1 MNMAQFVD
9 SRIGSCFFY
18 ARHLQPALSWIYQCP
33 IFLFSLL
40 FILQKEK
47 KYRTIEYVILHLTTF
62 VLLFLN
68 RESDKTEEDG
78 SSSSSGKRQ
87 LKLSSFGV
95 TTSKRKNEEQIESSG
110 KSRCKFFQARKLEQ
124 LANF

>member
-1 MNMAQFVD
+1 MPFAACIVWD
-9 SRIGSCFFY
+9 
-18 ARHLQPALSWIYQCP
+18 LP
-33 IFLFSLL
+33 IPHFPVSFAIH
-40 FILQKEK
+40 FAKRK
-47 KYRTIEYVILHLTTF
+47 KKDRTIEYVILHMTTF

-95 TTSKRKNEEQIESSG
+95 TTSKRKSEEIESSG
-110 KSRCKFFQARKLEQ
+110 KSRSKFFQSRKLEQ

>member
-1 MNMAQFVD
+1 M
-9 SRIGSCFFY
+9 
-18 ARHLQPALSWIYQCP
+18 
-33 IFLFSLL
+33 
-40 FILQKEK
+40 
-47 KYRTIEYVILHLTTF
+47 TTF

-95 TTSKRKNEEQIESSG
+95 TTSKRKSEEIGSSG
-110 KSRCKFFQARKLEQ
+110 KSRCKFFQSRKLEQ

>member
-1 MNMAQFVD
+1 MNMVQFVD
-9 SRIGSCFFY
+9 SRIGSCFFMH
-18 ARHLQPALSWIYQCP
+18 AICSQHCLGFTNTPFSC
-33 IFLFSLL
+33 FLCYSLC
-40 FILQKEK
+40 K
-47 KYRTIEYVILHLTTF
+47 KKKRKIELLNVILHMTTF

-95 TTSKRKNEEQIESSG
+95 TTSKRKSEEIGSSG